1 MRLVVA
7 PFAVKDIAVDVVE
20 NTAAVRLIV
29 APFTFVASAVG
40 PFLLTKT
47 MTESAKPLSL
57 VDSSILKRVF
67 TFFAL
72 QITTFLA

>member
-7 PFAVKDIAVDVVE
+7 PFAVEDIAVDVVE
-20 NTAAVRLIV
+20 NTTTVRLIV
-29 APFTFVASAVG
+29 APFTFVASAVW

-47 MTESAKPLSL
+47 MTESAKPLAL

-72 QITTFLA
+72 QIATFLA